1 MTVPSANDFEG
12 DEPTPVNQSF
22 EQPTPLN
29 NDYTMNSIEY
39 LDSVQAVVEPATQ
52 SLLPVDGEVDQV
64 FKSLSRN
71 LEKQAMWKTRKAQN
85 QSVTVDERRQLRHLL
100 QGLSTKNNSN
110 LPAFFNKESQPI
122 RRAME
127 HISNGHEQGQLILR
141 MINGGPKPAKVP
153 RENNL
158 LRFFPH
164 LKTTNARERPT
175 LSLSPGRRTRRTVPD
190 LWTSFGND
198 EEGLDMDPAHFYRRH
213 EDIRRSSPIYLEACK
228 GLYDINIVMPLSIRG
243 ASIVVDVE
251 TSNHFYAFDLVDG
264 QPPSSQMLFGRGV
277 RGGSPNPS
285 RDSCLKP
292 EEVCK
297 TDPTGVGQ
305 SACDVWASFLHVS
318 LGKIYNIRPDQLRM
332 VCELFKQSFDTSLCK
347 FLVPIQIDC
356 AGLYVSGDHSISQST
371 GRNIFG
377 FHSRHDIEQY
387 ETRGRPSTP
396 NDFKRLIMVRRHLK
410 MFAQRLSEVFMS
422 GPRYEAINFMGSTP
436 RVNVELNSNLM
447 STTMNT
453 AGIRIGIREWTHL
466 TSPAVFKDVSSDGN
480 MPETIPRASVHS
492 GEIRL
497 EHTNLRMVDPRYPRD
512 LVLGRRIVDEAP
524 IDSDWHIES
533 QARYVFCLPV
543 EETKVVYRCGFQDMN
558 SSLLPD
564 TPSDEELLKKM
575 LNSKFGKLLEFHR
588 KTNVNSGPGYV
599 APVPTDGDAPT
610 KDPEMTGMRFD
621 APVFVPSESTA
632 PSTNSSAP
640 SPLSACSFYM
650 QHSCAKGDDCGFLHP
665 ADPLLRLPV
674 DVREVSKF
682 HPQFFP

>member
-251 TSNHFYAFDLVDG
+251 TSNHFYAFDL
-264 QPPSSQMLFGRGV
+264 GR
-277 RGGSPNPS
+277 
-285 RDSCLKP
+285 
-292 EEVCK
+292 
-297 TDPTGVGQ
+297 
-305 SACDVWASFLHVS
+305 
-318 LGKIYNIRPDQLRM
+318 
-332 VCELFKQSFDTSLCK
+332 
-347 FLVPIQIDC
+347 
-356 AGLYVSGDHSISQST
+356 
-371 GRNIFG
+371 
-377 FHSRHDIEQY
+377 
-387 ETRGRPSTP
+387 
-396 NDFKRLIMVRRHLK
+396 
-410 MFAQRLSEVFMS
+410 
-422 GPRYEAINFMGSTP
+422 
-436 RVNVELNSNLM
+436 
-447 STTMNT
+447 
-453 AGIRIGIREWTHL
+453 
-466 TSPAVFKDVSSDGN
+466 
-480 MPETIPRASVHS
+480 
-492 GEIRL
+492 
-497 EHTNLRMVDPRYPRD
+497 
-512 LVLGRRIVDEAP
+512 
-524 IDSDWHIES
+524 
-533 QARYVFCLPV
+533 
-543 EETKVVYRCGFQDMN
+543 
-558 SSLLPD
+558 
-564 TPSDEELLKKM
+564 
-575 LNSKFGKLLEFHR
+575 
-588 KTNVNSGPGYV
+588 
-599 APVPTDGDAPT
+599 
-610 KDPEMTGMRFD
+610 
-621 APVFVPSESTA
+621 
-632 PSTNSSAP
+632 
-640 SPLSACSFYM
+640 
-650 QHSCAKGDDCGFLHP
+650 
-665 ADPLLRLPV
+665 
-674 DVREVSKF
+674 
-682 HPQFFP
+682 